1 MKIPF
6 IEKCEQCHKLSF
18 YPRKRT
24 LHFPFLPKPADIIH
38 SEKKICRS
46 CAKKA
51 ELMIRRTHKQIR
63 PPVWFIIKFY
73 VIKSFYIIKY
83 YVNELGTKN

>member
-1 MKIPF
+1 MILSP
-6 IEKCEQCHKLSF
+6 CEQCHKLSF
-18 YPRKRT
+18 YPRIRT
-24 LHFPFLPKPADIIH
+24 LHFPFIPKIKTIH

-51 ELMIRRTHKQIR
+51 EFMIRRTHKQLR

-73 VIKSFYIIKY
+73 IGKSIYLTKQFYDKFR
-83 YVNELGTKN
+83 TKN

>member
-1 MKIPF
+1 MFKP
-6 IEKCEQCHKLSF
+6 CEQCHQRAF
-18 YPRKRT
+18 YPRIRT

-46 CAKKA
+46 CAKKT

-73 VIKSFYIIKY
+73 IGKTIWKIKKY
-83 YVNELGTKN
+83 GNE

>member
-1 MKIPF
+1 MIYG
-6 IEKCEQCHKLSF
+6 KCEQCHKLSF
-18 YPRKRT
+18 YPRIRT
-24 LHFPFLPKPADIIH
+24 LHFPFIPEIKTIH

-46 CAKKA
+46 CAKKT

-73 VIKSFYIIKY
+73 IIKSFYIIKQ
-83 YVNELGTKN
+83 YVNKMQSR